1 MPGATGA
8 GGGAPG
14 FNAGSIFGS
23 LFLDEGP
30 LQKTIDKV
38 VGKVDGFGRRIVDTF
53 RRIGTNVVNAF
64 GLKSVGATTA
74 RTFDGI
80 GRAAIGAGR
89 AIGSA
94 FRGATNTVRS
104 LSNAVFSFRGVLV
117 GFGAVKLIGT
127 ANEAEQLALAFTNL
141 SGKIGAVADTFL
153 GKLRTAT
160 QGAVSDLDLI
170 RAANYAVTL
179 GAATSEES
187 FVRMAAAATR
197 LGQALGRGPRDA
209 LNDITIGIGRQSRLI
224 LDNLGIVVK
233 QEEAN
238 LQYAAAL
245 GKTVN
250 ELTEA
255 ERKTAFF
262 TAANKALEEKL
273 ETLGPITETAGAA
286 WGRLG
291 ATISNTITGIALR
304 LNGKDL
310 PNALNDL
317 VRRIQGPLLNLSEF
331 VVGVVGDVF
340 RFVSRQFQD
349 FINGDLSGADL
360 FRRLIL
366 VIKTAATIAI
376 DAGGGVISEIAGFF
390 RRIVVPLIE
399 GVFDV
404 AIAAIKFGFRR
415 LAPEVVE
422 AARGIGSGLAEAIY
436 EAFGVSPLVGEAASR
451 VIFGSPEA
459 AKETARKAA
468 QSSAQLAKDIEAAFS
483 ANVPALEK
491 AALDSGATFAALF
504 EKLGSNVATGLES
517 AREKVKEQFPEF
529 DAVLGSIAERARTLG
544 KALAAGDSEPITFG
558 DPTVTFGEE
567 GAAIDAA
574 ALGRQAEEFEKILKS
589 LNDAIAETNGEIAA
603 LAVDELD
610 AELVKLAAAFEH
622 TLLTAELSAE
632 KISQLD
638 AAFVRLTASVR
649 QRQIAE
655 AERAA
660 RELSRTAFAQTGAD
674 LAEGIFTGI
683 ADGFEAGEK
692 FGRSFQ
698 KSLASGL
705 RRELDKAFS
714 KAAESLGKAL
724 EQFVGGFFKNG
735 FPPLLSGAVSAILG
749 GIGIVLSALEQ
760 RTESTIEDF
769 ENQVQSSEALR
780 GVVVGPTSLPIAT
793 IGDSLKE
800 SLRGVETRLDRIL
813 AAIQS
818 GRGVVRST
826 EATPGLRNGAL
837 AFTVPTVR

>member
-38 VGKVDGFGRRIVDTF
+38 VGKVDGFGRRIIDTF

-64 GLKSVGATTA
+64 GLKNVGAATTA
-74 RTFDGI
+74 AFSGM
-80 GRAAIGAGR
+80 GRAAVTAGR
-89 AIGSA
+89 AITSS
-94 FRGATNTVRS
+94 FRAASNTIKSIASSV
-104 LSNAVFSFRGVLV
+104 LSFRGILLGFGVVKLV
-117 GFGAVKLIGT
+117 GR

-141 SGKIGAVADTFL
+141 TASIGSTADTML
-153 GKLRTAT
+153 GKLRVAT
-160 QGAVSDLDLI
+160 QGTVSDLELMK
-170 RAANYAVTL
+170 AANYAVTL
-179 GAATSEES
+179 GAAQTEDS
-187 FVRMAAAATR
+187 FVKMATAATR
-197 LGQALGRGPRDA
+197 LGQALGRSA
-209 LNDITIGIGRQSRLI
+209 VQSLNDITLGIGRQSRLI
-224 LDNLGIVVK
+224 LDNLGIIVR

-238 LQYAAAL
+238 VRYAASL
-245 GKTVN
+245 GKVAS
-250 ELTEA
+250 ELTDA
-255 ERKTAFF
+255 ERRTAFF
-262 TAANKALEEKL
+262 DAANQALESKL
-273 ETLGPITETAGAA
+273 ATLGPVTETASVA
-286 WGRLG
+286 WARLG
-291 ATISNTITGIALR
+291 ATISNTITGISLR

-310 PNALNDL
+310 PNALEAF
-317 VRRIQGPLLNLSEF
+317 VRKIQGPLLHLSEF
-331 VVGVVGDVF
+331 VAGVVGDLF
-340 RFVSRQFQD
+340 RFISKQFTD
-349 FINGDLSGADL
+349 FINGELTGADL

-459 AKETARKAA
+459 AKETAKKAA
-468 QSSAQLAKDIEAAFS
+468 ESSAQLAKDIEAAFS

-504 EKLGSNVATGLES
+504 ERLGEGVATGLES
-517 AREKVKEQFPEF
+517 ARESVKEQFPEF
-529 DAVLGSIAERARTLG
+529 DAVLGSVAERAKKLAT
-544 KALAAGDSEPITFG
+544 ALATGGAVAPIEFG
-558 DPTVTFGEE
+558 DPT
-567 GAAIDAA
+567 ANIDLDKRTANA
-574 ALGRQAEEFEKILKS
+574 DEISRQAEEYNKILRS
-589 LNDAIAETNGEIAA
+589 LRDALAETNLEIQA
-603 LAVDELD
+603 LSVDELEEEI
-610 AELVKLAAAFEH
+610 ARLGFAFEVM
-622 TLLTAELSAE
+622 LR
-632 KISQLD
+632 D
-638 AAFVRLTASVR
+638 AALNVD
-649 QRQIAE
+649 QIG
-655 AERAA
+655 
-660 RELSRTAFAQTGAD
+660 ELSRTFNALVGSIRTRQAAEASRVSREAFAQTGAD

-692 FGRSFQ
+692 IGRSFQ

-714 KAAESLGKAL
+714 KAAETLGKAL
-724 EQFVGGFFKNG
+724 ETFVGGFFKNG

-793 IGDSLKE
+793 IGESLKE

-818 GRGVVRST
+818 GRGVARST
-826 EATPGLRNGAL
+826 DATPGLRNGAL